1 MLSNAFYRA
10 KWYPS
15 TSPLFSAK
23 ANIQPASSFSSIAA
37 LRLIF
42 LGSSAISGERRP
54 GAAEHHKLRPVLLLP
69 TAPLPLRT
77 CGHQIAIADVLDS
90 ITTEWLWSAV
100 WHERPILLLFTAQ
113 ASPYESTRALPAFSA
128 AILASSTALPHHFL
142 AL

>member
-1 MLSNAFYRA
+1 MLCNAFYRA

-15 TSPLFSAK
+15 TPPLFSAK
-23 ANIQPASSFSSIAA
+23 ANIQPASSFSFIAA
-37 LRLIF
+37 LGLIF
-42 LGSSAISGERRP
+42 LGSSAISGQRRP
-54 GAAEHHKLRPVLLLP
+54 GAAEHHKRRPVLLLP
-69 TAPLPLRT
+69 TAMPPLRT
-77 CGHQIAIADVLDS
+77 CGHQIGIADVLDS

-113 ASPYESTRALPAFSA
+113 ASHGGTRALPAFSA